1 MEGKRFKGSFRNDPM
16 SLMLGCSTGKI
27 RICFLILVW
36 IQIFGS
42 MGCNTELPQRPAIQY
57 YFSNDSFETISEAN
71 IPWSEKKNVKYNFG
85 YFQRSVW
92 VRFDVVN
99 SEENPK
105 IQYLEFESPWVDLV
119 EVYRIE
125 GNKIAKD
132 KFQGSEPF
140 SKKEFLHRHPVF
152 RWELPPNSK
161 TTTYVKI
168 ENSGI
173 LSAPIRV
180 WDEVSFVERIEYDYL
195 ANGFYF
201 GIMLG
206 LLIYNIFIYINVRER
221 AYLFYCLY
229 LSSLILNYSLLGG
242 FLKQYFFYEAEFS
255 VKPALYV
262 TVNSSLFFVTM
273 FSFYFLNLKKQF
285 KYLRI
290 TLLFSVW
297 AFGIMTILSFFLPHN
312 WIEMSFI
319 YTFPYTVILL
329 LFSGAYSNRTNKTS
343 SRFFVVAW
351 VVLFIGVIFDS
362 LTKAGVLP
370 STTFGRY
377 GVQIGTAFEVMLFS
391 LALGRRIKKLS
402 DENNK
407 TQSQLSVI
415 KKDLEIA
422 KRIQLRILPATLPS
436 DKHLSMEVTYLPLYE
451 VGGDFYDFLEFTE
464 NDFGMVIADVT
475 GHGVSAALDSSTVKI
490 AFRNAREFRSS
501 PKDIIAS
508 MNRFVCESLNQR
520 FVSAAYFY
528 LDFKRMQVTFTSAGN
543 PPFVMIRDEQVRL
556 IECSG
561 LLLGVS
567 SDFEYEQLTVD
578 LKKGDRLLIFTDGL
592 YENIHQDRIPSEILL
607 EEIKPIAQFS
617 KKEFHKSLIKR
628 LGAMRTELK
637 DDITLLT
644 LDLL

>member
-1 MEGKRFKGSFRNDPM
+1 
-16 SLMLGCSTGKI
+16 
-27 RICFLILVW
+27 
-36 IQIFGS
+36 
-42 MGCNTELPQRPAIQY
+42 MGCNSELPQRPAIQY
-57 YFSNDSFETISEAN
+57 YFSNESFETISGSN

-92 VRFDVVN
+92 VQFDIIN
-99 SEENPK
+99 SEEKSK

-119 EVYRIE
+119 EVYRVE
-125 GNKIAKD
+125 GSKISKD
-132 KFQGSEPF
+132 KFHGSEPF

-152 RWELPPNSK
+152 RWELPPQSK
-161 TTTYVKI
+161 TTAYVKI

-173 LSAPIRV
+173 LSAPVRV

-201 GIMLG
+201 GIMIG
-206 LLIYNIFIYINVRER
+206 LLIYNIFIYVNVREK

-262 TVNSSLFFVTM
+262 TVNSSLFFVTL

-285 KYLRI
+285 KYLRKTI
-290 TLLFSVW
+290 LFSVW
-297 AFGIMTILSFFLPHN
+297 MFGVMTILSLYLPHN

-329 LFSGAYSNRTNKTS
+329 LFSGAYSYQANKTS

-407 TQSQLSVI
+407 TQSQLSAI

-422 KRIQLRILPATLPS
+422 KRIQLRILPASLPS

-451 VGGDFYDFLEFTE
+451 VGGDFYDFLESS
-464 NDFGMVIADVT
+464 NDDFGIVIADVT

-508 MNRFVCESLNQR
+508 MNRFVCDSLNQR

-528 LDFKRMQVTFTSAGN
+528 FDFEKMHLSFTSAGN
-543 PPFVMIRDEQVRL
+543 PPLVLIRDGNVQL

-567 SDFEYEQLTVD
+567 SDYEYEQLTVD

-592 YENIHQDRIPSEILL
+592 YENIHDERIPSEILI
-607 EEIKPIAQFS
+607 EEIKPMVQFS
-617 KKEFHKSLIKR
+617 KKEFHETLIKR
-628 LGAMRTELK
+628 LGALRTELK